1 MTRIPED
8 TISRGLPGETVQPAP
23 RTRREARER
32 YRGSERRQARGL
44 PSTST
49 GARSLRQAAKPG
61 ASLGAGYLGLGAAV
75 LTGIEAVAGIVFFLI
90 RWTEFTDPW
99 LPAAAWA
106 LYLVA
111 AVGVGLSLLTYGE
124 RLTGLA
130 FVLICVVLACV
141 VTLDFIG
148 IWPEHDLAHTASASV
163 AAGFALLPVA
173 TLRPA
178 REVATAIAVLGLAFI
193 GMAIASTPITSDT
206 MPALV
211 STLAL
216 VTVPPSIAIFVVHRF
231 RQLVQRELDRVLTQS
246 NVQAP
251 QFAVGMLA
259 SDELARLDLAAEK
272 LLDAVANGSDPLPLS
287 DASASVASSLATELR
302 LHLIEGRRETWLY
315 HAITESDNLGRSV
328 SVADPQSLA
337 GHLSPAQRDGLL
349 QALWQMVGVGND
361 ARTTTAGSPVVSVTL
376 GPVGSDGHPVT
387 DETMDVPIVFESRGV
402 PRRRLDPTAW
412 SALQR
417 IGPYTDSVRD
427 GALHVVAHC
436 VVDRH
441 PSM

>member
-1 MTRIPED
+1 MTSRFPED

-61 ASLGAGYLGLGAAV
+61 ASLGAGYLGLGGAV
-75 LTGIEAVAGIVFFLI
+75 LTAIEAVAGIVFFLV
-90 RWTEFTDPW
+90 RWPEYTDPW
-99 LPAAAWA
+99 LPAAAWG

-111 AVGVGLSLLTYGE
+111 AIGVGLSLLTYGE
-124 RLTGLA
+124 RLTGPA
-130 FVLICVVLACV
+130 FALIGVVLACV

-148 IWPEHDLAHTASASV
+148 IWPDHDIAHTATASV
-163 AAGFALLPVA
+163 AAGFALLPIT

-178 REVATAIAVLGLAFI
+178 REVAVAIGVLGAAFI
-193 GMAIASTPITSDT
+193 GMSVASTPVTTDT
-206 MPALV
+206 LPAMV
-211 STLAL
+211 SLLAL
-216 VTVPPSIAIFVVHRF
+216 VVVPPSVALFVVHRF
-231 RQLVQRELDRVLTQS
+231 RQLVQRELDRVLVQS

-272 LLDAVANGSDPLPLS
+272 LLDAVANGTDPLPLS
-287 DASASVASSLATELR
+287 DASASVAASLATELR

-315 HAITESDNLGRSV
+315 HAITESDHLGRAV
-328 SVADPQSLA
+328 SVADPSSLA

-349 QALWQMVGVGND
+349 QAVWQMAGDG
-361 ARTTTAGSPVVSVTL
+361 RTAQPGQAVVSVTL

-387 DETMDVPIVFESRGV
+387 DETMDVPIVIESRGV
-402 PRRRLDPTAW
+402 TRRRLGPATW

-417 IGPYTDSVRD
+417 IGPFTETVQD
-427 GALHVVAHC
+427 GVLRIVAHC
-436 VVDRH
+436 VVNRH
-441 PSM
+441 PTM

>member
-1 MTRIPED
+1 MTRVPED
-8 TISRGLPGETVQPAP
+8 TISRGLPGETVQQAP

-75 LTGIEAVAGIVFFLI
+75 LAAIEAVAGIVFFLV
-90 RWTEFTDPW
+90 RAPEYADPW

-111 AVGVGLSLLTYGE
+111 AVGVGLSLMTYGE
-124 RLTGLA
+124 RLTGTA
-130 FVLICVVLACV
+130 FTLICVVLACV
-141 VTLDFIG
+141 VVLDFVG
-148 IWPEHDLAHTASASV
+148 VFPAHDIAHTASASV

-178 REVATAIAVLGLAFI
+178 REVAAAIAVLGLAFVV
-193 GMAIASTPITSDT
+193 MAGLSTPIGPETL
-206 MPALV
+206 PAIV
-211 STLAL
+211 SLLAL
-216 VTVPPSIAIFVVHRF
+216 VVVPPSIALFVVHRF
-231 RQLVQRELDRVLTQS
+231 RQLVQRELDRVLVQS

-287 DASASVASSLATELR
+287 DASASVAASLATELR

-315 HAITESDNLGRSV
+315 HAITESDHLGRSV

-337 GHLSPAQRDGLL
+337 GHLTPAQRDGLL
-349 QALWQMVGVGND
+349 QALWQMVGDG
-361 ARTTTAGSPVVSVTL
+361 RTTQPGTPVVSVTL
-376 GPVGSDGHPVT
+376 GPIGSDGHPVS
-387 DETMDVPIVFESRGV
+387 DERMDVPIVFESRGV
-402 PRRRLDPTAW
+402 PRRRLGPTAW
-412 SALQR
+412 SALAR
-417 IGPYTDSVRD
+417 IGPYTDSMRD
-427 GALHVVAHC
+427 GVLRVVSHC

-441 PSM
+441 PTM

>member
-1 MTRIPED
+1 MTRFPED

-75 LTGIEAVAGIVFFLI
+75 LTAIEAVAGIVFFLV
-90 RWTEFTDPW
+90 RLPDYSDPW

-111 AVGVGLSLLTYGE
+111 AIGVGLSLMTYGE
-124 RLTGLA
+124 RLTGTA
-130 FVLICVVLACV
+130 FALICAVLACV
-141 VTLDFIG
+141 VTLDFVG
-148 IWPEHDLAHTASASV
+148 ILPDHDIAHTASASV

-178 REVATAIAVLGLAFI
+178 REVAAAITVLGLGFAV
-193 GMAIASTPITSDT
+193 MALVSTPIT
-206 MPALV
+206 PATLPGIV
-211 STLAL
+211 SLLAL
-216 VTVPPSIAIFVVHRF
+216 VVVPPSIALFVVHRF
-231 RQLVQRELDRVLTQS
+231 RQLVQRELDRVLVQS

-287 DASASVASSLATELR
+287 DASASVAASLATELR

-315 HAITESDNLGRSV
+315 HAITESDHLGRSV

-349 QALWQMVGVGND
+349 QALWQMVGDGRPAQPGV
-361 ARTTTAGSPVVSVTL
+361 PVVSVTL
-376 GPVGSDGHPVT
+376 GPIGSDGHPVS
-387 DETMDVPIVFESRGV
+387 DERMDVPIVFESRGV
-402 PRRRLDPTAW
+402 PRRRLGPTAW
-412 SALQR
+412 SALHR
-417 IGPYTDSVRD
+417 IGPYTETFRD
-427 GALHVVAHC
+427 GVLRVVSHC

>member
-1 MTRIPED
+1 MSRVPED
-8 TISRGLPGETVQPAP
+8 TISRGLPGEPVQAAP

-90 RWTEFTDPW
+90 RWDDFTNPW

-106 LYLVA
+106 LFLIA
-111 AVGVGLSLLTYGE
+111 AIGVGLSLLNYGE

-130 FVLICVVLACV
+130 FGLICVVLACV
-141 VTLDFIG
+141 VTLDFVG
-148 IWPEHDLAHTASASV
+148 IWPEHDIAHTASASV

-178 REVATAIAVLGLAFI
+178 REVAAAIGVLGLAFV
-193 GMAIASTPITSDT
+193 GMAVASTPITSET
-206 MPALV
+206 MPSLV

-216 VTVPPSIAIFVVHRF
+216 VVVPPSIALFVVHRF
-231 RQLVQRELDRVLTQS
+231 RQLVQRELDRVLVQS
-246 NVQAP
+246 NVGAP

-287 DASASVASSLATELR
+287 DASASVAASLATELR

-315 HAITESDNLGRSV
+315 HAITESDNLGRAV

-349 QALWQMVGVGND
+349 QALWQMVGVGSD
-361 ARTTTAGSPVVSVTL
+361 ARTTTVGAPVVSVTL

-402 PRRRLDPTAW
+402 PRRRLGPTAW

-427 GALHVVAHC
+427 GVLHVVAHC

>member
-1 MTRIPED
+1 MTRVPED
-8 TISRGLPGETVQPAP
+8 TISRGLPGESSGQQPP

-32 YRGSERRQARGL
+32 YRTSERRQARGL

-75 LTGIEAVAGIVFFLI
+75 LTAIEAVSGIVYFLV
-90 RWTEFTDPW
+90 RWSEFSDPW

-111 AVGVGLSLLTYGE
+111 AVGVGLSVLTYGE

-148 IWPEHDLAHTASASV
+148 IWPEHDIAHTASASI
-163 AAGFALLPVA
+163 AAGFALLPIA

-178 REVATAIAVLGLAFI
+178 REVAAAIAVLGLAFI
-193 GMAIASTPITSDT
+193 GMSITSTPITNDT
-206 MPALV
+206 LPGIV
-211 STLAL
+211 SLLAL
-216 VTVPPSIAIFVVHRF
+216 VVVPPSIALYVVQRF
-231 RQLVQRELDRVLTQS
+231 RQLVQRELDRVLVQS

-272 LLDAVANGSDPLPLS
+272 LLDAVANGTDPLPLS
-287 DASASVASSLATELR
+287 DASSSVAASLATELR

-315 HAITESDNLGRSV
+315 HAITESDHLGRSV
-328 SVADPQSLA
+328 SVADPGALA
-337 GHLSPAQRDGLL
+337 GHLTPAQRDGLL
-349 QALWQMVGVGND
+349 QALWQMVGDG
-361 ARTTTAGSPVVSVTL
+361 RTATPGLPVVSVTL

-387 DETMDVPIVFESRGV
+387 DERMDVPVVIESRGV
-402 PRRRLDPTAW
+402 QRRSLGPTAW

-417 IGPYTDSVRD
+417 IGPYTETVRD
-427 GALHVVAHC
+427 GALHIVAHC

>member
-1 MTRIPED
+1 MSRIPED
-8 TISRGLPGETVQPAP
+8 TISGGLPGEPVQAAP

-44 PSTST
+44 PSSST

-75 LTGIEAVAGIVFFLI
+75 LTGIEAVAGIAFFLV
-90 RWTEFTDPW
+90 RWDDFSDPW
-99 LPAAAWA
+99 LPAVAWA

-111 AVGVGLSLLTYGE
+111 AVGVGLSVLTYGE
-124 RLTGLA
+124 RLTGPA
-130 FVLICVVLACV
+130 FGLICVVLACV
-141 VTLDFIG
+141 VTLDFVG
-148 IWPEHDLAHTASASV
+148 IWPEHDIARTATASIG
-163 AAGFALLPVA
+163 AGFALLPVA
-173 TLRPA
+173 TLRPG
-178 REVATAIAVLGLAFI
+178 REVAAAISVLGLAFI
-193 GMAIASTPITSDT
+193 GMAVASTPITSDT
-206 MPALV
+206 LPGIVAM
-211 STLAL
+211 LAF
-216 VTVPPSIAIFVVHRF
+216 VVVPPSVALFVVHRF
-231 RQLVQRELDRVLTQS
+231 RQLVQRELDRVLVQS

-287 DASASVASSLATELR
+287 DASSSVAASLATELR

-315 HAITESDNLGRSV
+315 HAITESDNLGRAV
-328 SVADPQSLA
+328 SVADPGALA

-349 QALWQMVGVGND
+349 QALWQMVGDGKP
-361 ARTTTAGSPVVSVTL
+361 TQPGSPVVSVTL

-402 PRRRLDPTAW
+402 PRRRLGPTAW

-417 IGPYTDSVRD
+417 VGPYTDSVRD
-427 GALHVVAHC
+427 GVLHVVAHC

>member
-1 MTRIPED
+1 MTRVPED
-8 TISRGLPGETVQPAP
+8 TISRGLPGEPVQPAP

-75 LTGIEAVAGIVFFLI
+75 LTGIQAVAGIVFFLI
-90 RWTEFTDPW
+90 RWNDFTDPW
-99 LPAAAWA
+99 LPAAAWG
-106 LYLVA
+106 LYLIA
-111 AVGVGLSLLTYGE
+111 AIGVGLSLLTYGE

-130 FVLICVVLACV
+130 FALICVVLGCV
-141 VTLDFIG
+141 VTLDFVG

-178 REVATAIAVLGLAFI
+178 REVAAAIAVLGLAFV
-193 GMAIASTPITSDT
+193 GMAVASTPITSDT
-206 MPALV
+206 LPALV
-211 STLAL
+211 STVSL

-231 RQLVQRELDRVLTQS
+231 RQLVQRELDRVLVQS

-287 DASASVASSLATELR
+287 DASASVAASLATELR

-349 QALWQMVGVGND
+349 QALWQMVGDGKL
-361 ARTTTAGSPVVSVTL
+361 TQAGSPVVSVTL

-402 PRRRLDPTAW
+402 PRRRLGPTAW

-417 IGPYTDSVRD
+417 IGPYQDTVRD
-427 GALHVVAHC
+427 GVLHVVAHC

>member
-1 MTRIPED
+1 MTRIPEE
-8 TISRGLPGETVQPAP
+8 TIGRGLPGESVQQAP

-75 LTGIEAVAGIVFFLI
+75 LAAIEAVAGLVFFVVRLP
-90 RWTEFTDPW
+90 EYSDPW
-99 LPAAAWA
+99 LPGAAWG

-111 AVGVGLSLLTYGE
+111 AVGVGLSLMTYGE
-124 RLTGLA
+124 RLTGTA
-130 FVLICVVLACV
+130 FGLICAVLACV
-141 VTLDFIG
+141 VTLDFVG
-148 IWPEHDLAHTASASV
+148 IFPEHDIAHTASASI

-178 REVATAIAVLGLAFI
+178 REVAGAIGVLGLAFV
-193 GMAIASTPITSDT
+193 AAAVLSTPITSDT
-206 MPALV
+206 LPGMV
-211 STLAL
+211 SMLAL
-216 VTVPPSIAIFVVHRF
+216 VVVPPSIALYVVHRF
-231 RQLVQRELDRVLTQS
+231 RQLVQRELDRVLVQS

-287 DASASVASSLATELR
+287 DASASVAASLATELR

-315 HAITESDNLGRSV
+315 HAITESDHLGRSV

-337 GHLSPAQRDGLL
+337 GHLTPAQRDGLL
-349 QALWQMVGVGND
+349 QALWQMVGDG
-361 ARTTTAGSPVVSVTL
+361 RTNHPGVPVVSVTL
-376 GPVGSDGHPVT
+376 GPVGSDGHPVS
-387 DETMDVPIVFESRGV
+387 DERMDVPIVFESRGV
-402 PRRRLDPTAW
+402 PRRRLGPTAW
-412 SALQR
+412 SALHR

-427 GALHVVAHC
+427 GVLHVVSHC

-441 PSM
+441 PTM

>member
-1 MTRIPED
+1 MSIPED

-32 YRGSERRQARGL
+32 YRGSERRQVRGL
-44 PSTST
+44 PMTST

-75 LTGIEAVAGIVFFLI
+75 VSAIAAIGGIVLFLARWGELSNPWLSAGAWGLFAVAAI
-90 RWTEFTDPW
+90 
-99 LPAAAWA
+99 
-106 LYLVA
+106 
-111 AVGVGLSLLTYGE
+111 GVGLSLLTYGE
-124 RLTGLA
+124 RLTGPA
-130 FVLICVVLACV
+130 FGLVCVVLACV
-141 VTLDFIG
+141 VTLDFAG
-148 IWPEHDLAHTASASV
+148 IWHGHDIAHTASASV
-163 AAGFALLPVA
+163 AAGFALLPIA

-178 REVATAIAVLGLAFI
+178 REVAAAVAVLGLAFV
-193 GMAIASTPITSDT
+193 GMAVVSTPISSDT
-206 MPALV
+206 LPGIV
-211 STLAL
+211 SLL
-216 VTVPPSIAIFVVHRF
+216 GIVVVPPAIAIHVVHRF
-231 RQLVQRELDRVLTQS
+231 RQVVQRELDRVLVQS

-287 DASASVASSLATELR
+287 GASASVAASLATELR

-315 HAITESDNLGRSV
+315 HAITESEHLGRSV
-328 SVADPQSLA
+328 SVADPTSLA
-337 GHLSPAQRDGLL
+337 GHLSRTQRDGLL
-349 QALWQMVGVGND
+349 QALWQMVGDG
-361 ARTTTAGSPVVSVTL
+361 RTAQPGSPVVSVTL
-376 GPVGSDGHPVT
+376 GPVGTDGHPVT

-402 PRRRLDPTAW
+402 PRRRLGPTAW

-417 IGPYTDSVRD
+417 IGPYTDTVRD
-427 GALHVVAHC
+427 GVLHVTAHC

>member
-1 MTRIPED
+1 MSRVPED

-75 LTGIEAVAGIVFFLI
+75 LTGIQAVAGIVFFLI
-90 RWTEFTDPW
+90 RWADFTDPW

-106 LYLVA
+106 LYIVA

-130 FVLICVVLACV
+130 FALICVVLACV
-141 VTLDFIG
+141 VTLDFVG
-148 IWPEHDLAHTASASV
+148 IWPEHDIAHTASASV
-163 AAGFALLPVA
+163 AAGFALLAVA

-178 REVATAIAVLGLAFI
+178 REVAAAIAALGLAFV
-193 GMAIASTPITSDT
+193 GMAVASTPITSDT
-206 MPALV
+206 LPGIV

-216 VTVPPSIAIFVVHRF
+216 VTVPPSIAIFVVQRF
-231 RQLVQRELDRVLTQS
+231 RQLVQRELDRVLVQS

-287 DASASVASSLATELR
+287 DASASVAASLATELR

-337 GHLSPAQRDGLL
+337 GHLSPTQRDGLL
-349 QALWQMVGVGND
+349 QALWQMVGVAEGRG
-361 ARTTTAGSPVVSVTL
+361 AQAGSPVVSVTL

-402 PRRRLDPTAW
+402 PRRRLGPTAW

-427 GALHVVAHC
+427 GVLHVVAHC

>member
-1 MTRIPED
+1 MSRVPED

-61 ASLGAGYLGLGAAV
+61 ASLGAGYLGAGAAV
-75 LTGIEAVAGIVFFLI
+75 LTAIEAVAGIVFFLV
-90 RWTEFTDPW
+90 RWPEYTDPW
-99 LPAAAWA
+99 LPAAAWG
-106 LYLVA
+106 LYVVA
-111 AVGVGLSLLTYGE
+111 ALGVGLSLLTYGE
-124 RLTGLA
+124 RLTGVA
-130 FVLICVVLACV
+130 FALIGVVLACV

-148 IWPEHDLAHTASASV
+148 IWPDHDIAHLATASV
-163 AAGFALLPVA
+163 AAGFALLPIA
-173 TLRPA
+173 SLRPA
-178 REVATAIAVLGLAFI
+178 REVAVAIVVLGAAFVVMCLVSSPVTPDTLP
-193 GMAIASTPITSDT
+193 GMVSLV
-206 MPALV
+206 ALV
-211 STLAL
+211 
-216 VTVPPSIAIFVVHRF
+216 VVPPSIALFVVQRF
-231 RQLVQRELDRVLTQS
+231 RQLVQRELDRVLVQS

-287 DASASVASSLATELR
+287 DASASVAASLATELR

-315 HAITESDNLGRSV
+315 HAITESDHLGRAV
-328 SVADPQSLA
+328 SVADPASLA

-349 QALWQMVGVGND
+349 QALWQMAGDG
-361 ARTTTAGSPVVSVTL
+361 RTAQPGQPVVSVTL

-387 DETMDVPIVFESRGV
+387 DETMDVPIVIESSSV
-402 PRRRLDPTAW
+402 SRRRLGPATW

-417 IGPYTDSVRD
+417 IGPFTEAVQD
-427 GALHVVAHC
+427 GSLRIVSHC
-436 VVDRH
+436 VVNRH
-441 PSM
+441 PTM

>member
-1 MTRIPED
+1 MSRLPED
-8 TISRGLPGETVQPAP
+8 TISRGLPGETATAAP

-32 YRGSERRQARGL
+32 YRGTDRRQARGL

-61 ASLGAGYLGLGAAV
+61 ASLGTGYLGLGAAV
-75 LTGIEAVAGIVFFLI
+75 LAAIQAVAGIALFLVHAPGLSN
-90 RWTEFTDPW
+90 PW

-106 LYLVA
+106 LYLLA
-111 AVGVGLSLLTYGE
+111 AVCVCLSLMTYGE
-124 RLTGLA
+124 RLTGTA
-130 FVLICVVLACV
+130 FALICVVLACV
-141 VTLDFIG
+141 VTLDFVG
-148 IWPEHDLAHTASASV
+148 IFPEHDLARTASASV
-163 AAGFALLPVA
+163 AAGFALLPIA
-173 TLRPA
+173 SLRPA
-178 REVATAIAVLGLAFI
+178 KEVGTAIVVLGAAFVA
-193 GMAIASTPITSDT
+193 MAVTSTPITPDT
-206 MPALV
+206 MPGLV
-211 STLAL
+211 SMLAI
-216 VTVPPSIAIFVVHRF
+216 VVVPPSIALFVVHRF
-231 RQLVQRELDRVLTQS
+231 RQLVQRELDRVLVQS

-287 DASASVASSLATELR
+287 DASASVAASLATELR

-315 HAITESDNLGRSV
+315 HAITESDHLGRSV
-328 SVADPQSLA
+328 SVADPQGLA
-337 GHLSPAQRDGLL
+337 GHLTPAQRDGLL
-349 QALWQMVGVGND
+349 QALWQMVGDG
-361 ARTTTAGSPVVSVTL
+361 RTSQPGVPVVSVTL
-376 GPVGSDGHPVT
+376 GPIGSDGHPVS
-387 DETMDVPIVFESRGV
+387 DERMDVPIVFDSRGV
-402 PRRRLDPTAW
+402 PRRRLGPTAW

-427 GALHVVAHC
+427 GVLTVVAHC

>member
-1 MTRIPED
+1 MSGIPED

-75 LTGIEAVAGIVFFLI
+75 LTGIQTVAGIVFFLI
-90 RWTEFTDPW
+90 RWTDFTDPW

-106 LYLVA
+106 LYIVA

-130 FVLICVVLACV
+130 FALICVVLACV
-141 VTLDFIG
+141 VTLDFVG
-148 IWPEHDLAHTASASV
+148 IWPEHDIAHTASASV

-178 REVATAIAVLGLAFI
+178 REVAAAIAVLGLAFI
-193 GMAIASTPITSDT
+193 GMAVASTPITSDT
-206 MPALV
+206 LPGIV

-216 VTVPPSIAIFVVHRF
+216 VTVPPSIAIFVVQRF
-231 RQLVQRELDRVLTQS
+231 RQLVQRELDRVLVQS

-287 DASASVASSLATELR
+287 DASASVAASLATELR

-349 QALWQMVGVGND
+349 QALWQMVGVAEGRG
-361 ARTTTAGSPVVSVTL
+361 AQAGSPVVSVTL

-402 PRRRLDPTAW
+402 PRRRLGPTAW

-427 GALHVVAHC
+427 GVLHVVAHC

>member
-1 MTRIPED
+1 MSHVPED

-75 LTGIEAVAGIVFFLI
+75 LTGIGAVAGILSFLAH
-90 RWTEFTDPW
+90 WTAFADPW
-99 LPAAAWA
+99 LPVAAWG
-106 LYLVA
+106 LYIVA
-111 AVGVGLSLLTYGE
+111 AVGVGLSVLTYGE

-130 FVLICVVLACV
+130 FALVCVVLACV
-141 VTLDFIG
+141 VTLDFVG
-148 IWPEHDLAHTASASV
+148 IWPEHDIVHTASASV
-163 AAGFALLPVA
+163 AAGFALLPVT

-178 REVATAIAVLGLAFI
+178 REVAAAVAALGIAFVA
-193 GMAIASTPITSDT
+193 MAVASTPITSDT
-206 MPALV
+206 LPGIV
-211 STLAL
+211 SLLAL
-216 VTVPPSIAIFVVHRF
+216 VVVPPSISLFVVERF
-231 RQLVQRELDRVLTQS
+231 RQLVQRELDRVLVQS

-287 DASASVASSLATELR
+287 DASASVAASLATELR

-328 SVADPQSLA
+328 SVADPGSLA

-349 QALWQMVGVGND
+349 QALWQMVGDGRS
-361 ARTTTAGSPVVSVTL
+361 AQAGAPVVSVTL

-402 PRRRLDPTAW
+402 PRRRLGPAAW
-412 SALQR
+412 NALQR
-417 IGPYTDSVRD
+417 IGPYTDTVRD
-427 GALHVVAHC
+427 GVLHVVAHC

>member
-1 MTRIPED
+1 MTRFPED

-75 LTGIEAVAGIVFFLI
+75 LTAIEAVAGIVFFLV
-90 RWTEFTDPW
+90 RLPDYSDPW

-111 AVGVGLSLLTYGE
+111 AIGVGLSLMTYGE
-124 RLTGLA
+124 RLTGTA
-130 FVLICVVLACV
+130 FALICAVLACV
-141 VTLDFIG
+141 VTLDFVG
-148 IWPEHDLAHTASASV
+148 ILPDQDIAHTASASV

-178 REVATAIAVLGLAFI
+178 REVAAAITVLGLGFAV
-193 GMAIASTPITSDT
+193 MALVSTPIT
-206 MPALV
+206 PATLPGIV
-211 STLAL
+211 SLLAL
-216 VTVPPSIAIFVVHRF
+216 VVVPPSIALFVVHRF
-231 RQLVQRELDRVLTQS
+231 RQLVQRELDRVLVQS

-287 DASASVASSLATELR
+287 DASASVAASLATELR

-315 HAITESDNLGRSV
+315 HAITESDHLGRSV

-349 QALWQMVGVGND
+349 QALWQMVGDGRPAQPGV
-361 ARTTTAGSPVVSVTL
+361 PVVSVTL
-376 GPVGSDGHPVT
+376 GPIGSDGHPVS
-387 DETMDVPIVFESRGV
+387 DERMDVPIVFESRGV
-402 PRRRLDPTAW
+402 PRRRLGPTTW

-417 IGPYTDSVRD
+417 IGPYTETFRD
-427 GALHVVAHC
+427 GVLRVVSHC

>member
-1 MTRIPED
+1 MSRVPED
-8 TISRGLPGETVQPAP
+8 TISRGLPGDTVQPAP

-75 LTGIEAVAGIVFFLI
+75 LTAIEAVAGIAFFLI
-90 RWTEFTDPW
+90 RWDTLSQPW
-99 LPAAAWA
+99 FPAAAWG

-111 AVGVGLSLLTYGE
+111 AVAVGISVLTYGE
-124 RLTGLA
+124 RLTGPA
-130 FVLICVVLACV
+130 FALICVVLACV
-141 VTLDFIG
+141 VCLDFIG
-148 IWPEHDLAHTASASV
+148 IWPEHDIVHTATASI
-163 AAGFALLPVA
+163 AAGYALLPIA

-178 REVATAIAVLGLAFI
+178 REVAPAIAVLGVAFI
-193 GMAIASTPITSDT
+193 VMAVTSTPVTTDT
-206 MPALV
+206 LPGMVTL
-211 STLAL
+211 LAL
-216 VTVPPSIAIFVVHRF
+216 VVVPPSVALFVVHRF
-231 RQLVQRELDRVLTQS
+231 RQLVQRELDRVLVQS

-272 LLDAVANGSDPLPLS
+272 LLDAVANGTDPLPLS
-287 DASASVASSLATELR
+287 DASASVAASLATELR

-315 HAITESDNLGRSV
+315 HAITESDHLGRSV
-328 SVADPQSLA
+328 SVADPGSLA

-349 QALWQMVGVGND
+349 QALWQMVGDGRVSQPGV
-361 ARTTTAGSPVVSVTL
+361 PVVSVTL
-376 GPVGSDGHPVT
+376 GPVGSAGHPVT

-402 PRRRLDPTAW
+402 PRRSLGPTAW
-412 SALQR
+412 SALER
-417 IGPYTDSVRD
+417 IGPYTHSVRD
-427 GALHVVAHC
+427 GVLHVVAHC
-436 VVDRH
+436 VVSRH
-441 PSM
+441 PTM

>member
-1 MTRIPED
+1 MSRTPED
-8 TISRGLPGETVQPAP
+8 TISRGLPGETVQAAP

-32 YRGSERRQARGL
+32 YRGNERRQARGL

-75 LTGIEAVAGIVFFLI
+75 LAAIEAVAGIAFFLV
-90 RWTEFTDPW
+90 RAPELTDPW

-106 LYLVA
+106 LYVVA
-111 AVGVGLSLLTYGE
+111 AIAVGLSLMTYGE
-124 RLTGLA
+124 RLTGTA
-130 FVLICVVLACV
+130 FALICVVLACV
-141 VTLDFIG
+141 VTLDFVG
-148 IWPEHDLAHTASASV
+148 IHPEHDLAGTASASV

-178 REVATAIAVLGLAFI
+178 REVAGAIVVLGAAFVA
-193 GMAIASTPITSDT
+193 MALVSTPITSDT
-206 MPALV
+206 LPGLV
-211 STLAL
+211 SMLAL
-216 VTVPPSIAIFVVHRF
+216 VVVPPSIALFVVHRF
-231 RQLVQRELDRVLTQS
+231 RQLVQRELDRVLVQS

-272 LLDAVANGSDPLPLS
+272 LLDAVANGTDPLPLS
-287 DASASVASSLATELR
+287 DASSSVAASLATELR

-315 HAITESDNLGRSV
+315 HAITESDQLGRSV
-328 SVADPQSLA
+328 TVTDPQSLA

-349 QALWQMVGVGND
+349 QALWQMVGDG
-361 ARTTTAGSPVVSVTL
+361 RTSQPGSPVVSVTL
-376 GPVGSDGHPVT
+376 GPIGSDGHPVT
-387 DETMDVPIVFESRGV
+387 DERMDVPVVFESRGV
-402 PRRRLDPTAW
+402 PRRRLGPTAW

-427 GALHVVAHC
+427 GVLHVVAHC

-441 PSM
+441 PTM

>member
-1 MTRIPED
+1 MSRVPED

-61 ASLGAGYLGLGAAV
+61 ASLGAGYLGAGAAV
-75 LTGIEAVAGIVFFLI
+75 LTAIEAVAGIVLFLA
-90 RWTEFTDPW
+90 RWPEYPDPW
-99 LPAAAWA
+99 LPAAAWG
-106 LYLVA
+106 LYIVA
-111 AVGVGLSLLTYGE
+111 ALGVGLSLLTYGE
-124 RLTGLA
+124 RLTGVA
-130 FVLICVVLACV
+130 FALICVVLACV

-148 IWPEHDLAHTASASV
+148 IWPGHDIAHFATASV
-163 AAGFALLPVA
+163 AAGFALLPIA
-173 TLRPA
+173 SLRPA
-178 REVATAIAVLGLAFI
+178 REVAAAIVVLGITFI
-193 GMAIASTPITSDT
+193 VMC
-206 MPALV
+206 LV
-211 STLAL
+211 STPVTTDTLPGMVSLVAL
-216 VTVPPSIAIFVVHRF
+216 VVVPPSLALFVVQRF
-231 RQLVQRELDRVLTQS
+231 RQLVQRELDRVLVQS

-287 DASASVASSLATELR
+287 DASASVAASLATELR

-315 HAITESDNLGRSV
+315 HAITESDHLGRAV
-328 SVADPQSLA
+328 SVADPGSLA

-349 QALWQMVGVGND
+349 QALWQMAGEG
-361 ARTTTAGSPVVSVTL
+361 RTAQPGQPVVAVTL

-387 DETMDVPIVFESRGV
+387 DETMDVPIVIESRSV
-402 PRRRLDPTAW
+402 TRRRLGPATW
-412 SALQR
+412 SALHR
-417 IGPYTDSVRD
+417 IGPFTETVQD
-427 GALHVVAHC
+427 GALRIVAHC
-436 VVDRH
+436 VVNRH
-441 PSM
+441 PTM